1 MNLLQYKNYPLYRKI
16 VLILVL
22 VIPFLIKAQVIKTNE
37 ESGISDLTKKYTQA
51 NAKIKTMMG
60 FRVQIFFD
68 SGNNSRNAA
77 ESARSKFK
85 GKFPTTPAY
94 LTFKEPNFRVRVGDF
109 RSRHE
114 ARGFLKKIQ
123 LEYPNAFVIK
133 DEINLPGLSNSNMDI
148 DSNQNNI
155 EIKTE

>member
-1 MNLLQYKNYPLYRKI
+1 MNLTQYKNYRFLKKI
-16 VLILVL
+16 LLIFVL
-22 VIPFLIKAQVIKTNE
+22 VFPFVLKAQVIKINE
-37 ESGISDLTKKYTQA
+37 DSGISDLTKKYTQA

-77 ESARSKFK
+77 ENARAKFK
-85 GKFPTTPAY
+85 GKFPTIPAY